1 MTIRK
6 IEEITIYES
15 PDGGKT
21 VYSRKVLPSEATV
34 FRNRTLESVDPLHK
48 REQEINQRWVKLKEA
63 VWLAETDATLN
74 DAIMKVEVL
83 YALKRDGNN

>member
-21 VYSRKVLPSEATV
+21 VYSRKVLPGEATV